1 MSYHQ
6 NWLSIVTRICFII
19 ILITLSFTGIAF
31 AQASDEITI
40 TLQPHCVFSEGDD
53 DEWMFGPIPDIPP
66 LISLG
71 EGHCRT
77 FAVEDPRTLR
87 TDPLDNGDI
96 LDIDI
101 VVENP
106 SGQDIQHVR
115 SWLNYDT
122 TVLEGVS
129 IDVNEVFSI
138 VAPGEEDF
146 DNDDG
151 FVMVDASAENGDEPS
166 IKRLAIARVKFKVID
181 TPSAGTVIN
190 FYDVQ
195 PGGHTEVFKKSDT
208 ESDGISVLSTDPG
221 SLHII
226 FGDDDDDDDDD
237 TSTSL
242 STSDDDSLLADGET
256 CQIDSQ
262 CQSDNCSNGIC
273 VSDIDPL
280 PNGSACIDD
289 SDCESDYCD
298 DGLCG
303 SDTSTLPPPP
313 PLLPDGDACTSD
325 SECLSQHCIDG
336 TCQMPPE
343 DDDSDDN
350 DSSDDDTQ
358 RTAFSLLQVQNF
370 RVTTEVNSVF
380 LGWDPLQTSRLKAY
394 NIYYGTTTGQ
404 YIQRKTIEGTMES
417 LLLRSLP
424 ENTRYYFAIRA
435 VSITDE
441 ESAFSQ
447 EISVVVGDAASSTSP
462 LGANF
467 NFDDPTQQPPTGT
480 MTNPVRNG
488 ETVHG
493 ETGIPSIL
501 AILLF
506 ASAVIGTIFASR
518 RQLVVTNIKP
528 LP

>member
-1 MSYHQ
+1 MDVSYFQ
-6 NWLSIVTRICFII
+6 NWLSLITRIC
-19 ILITLSFTGIAF
+19 ILAILTTLSFTGIAH
-31 AQASDEITI
+31 AQESDDITI

-53 DEWMFGPIPDIPP
+53 DVWMLGPIPDIPP
-66 LISLG
+66 LISPG
-71 EGHCRT
+71 EGHCST

-87 TDPLDNGDI
+87 TDPLYNGDI

-106 SGQDIQHVR
+106 DEQNIQRVR

-129 IDVNEVFSI
+129 IDVNEVFAI
-138 VAPGEEDF
+138 LAPGEEDF

-151 FVMVDASAENGDEPS
+151 FVMVDASAEDGDEPS
-166 IKRLAIARVKFKVID
+166 IKRLAVVRIKFKVID
-181 TPSAGTVIN
+181 TPPAGTVIN

-208 ESDGISVLSTDPG
+208 ESDGISILSSDPG

-226 FGDDDDDDDDD
+226 FGDDGDDDD
-237 TSTSL
+237 
-242 STSDDDSLLADGET
+242 DDDSLLADSEA

-273 VSDIDPL
+273 VSDDIDSL
-280 PNGSACIDD
+280 PDGSACSDD
-289 SDCESDYCD
+289 NECESGYCD

-303 SDTSTLPPPP
+303 SDPSTLPPPP
-313 PLLPDGDACTSD
+313 PLLADGNACVSD

-336 TCQMPPE
+336 TCQMP
-343 DDDSDDN
+343 
-350 DSSDDDTQ
+350 SDDDETDDDGFSEDNTQ

-380 LGWDPLQTSRLKAY
+380 LGWDPLQTSQLKAY

-467 NFDDPTQQPPTGT
+467 NFDDPTLQPPTGT
-480 MTNPVRNG
+480 VTNPVRNG

-501 AILLF
+501 VILLF

-518 RQLVVTNIKP
+518 RQLVVNTKRP